1 MDQGDSLSPTI
12 FNVVVDTV
20 VCHLVFLGKGGTGG
34 QDGWGS
40 EVLHR
45 AAFFYLVNVL
55 VMSTDPVWMQ
65 GAFDT
70 LTGLFDRVGLQKNFR
85 KEVKIIC
92 CPFRVVGTQLEAAY
106 KRHIIG
112 EVLTYRD
119 RQRL

>member
-1 MDQGDSLSPTI
+1 MDQGDPLSPTI

-55 VMSTDPVWMQ
+55 VMSTDPIWMQ
-65 GAFDT
+65 GEFDT
-70 LTGLFDRVGLQKNFR
+70 LTGFFDRVRLQKISGRQFR
-85 KEVKIIC
+85 CSII
-92 CPFRVVGTQLEAAY
+92 PDARLLHIWRWLTSRV
-106 KRHIIG
+106 
-112 EVLTYRD
+112 
-119 RQRL
+119 